1 MLSSEDQAIIFSDL
15 SQDVV
20 VDGHRISVE
29 IYRVPGD
36 PAWILSVM
44 NAFGTRAIFRD
55 PLHLEDGLAWRAFE
69 RLVYSEGVC
78 AFYTENECRKV
89 EF

>member
-1 MLSSEDQAIIFSDL
+1 MLNSADPAITFSNL

-20 VDGHRISVE
+20 IDGHRFFVE
-29 IYRVPGD
+29 IYRASD
-36 PAWILSVM
+36 NLAWILSVM
-44 NAFGTRAIFRD
+44 NAFGTRTMFRD

-69 RLVYSEGVC
+69 RLVDGEGVR
-78 AFYTENECRKV
+78 AFYTENECRKI